1 MPAVSARSIGHQA
14 PFPVALP
21 YRLIQLYTYEG
32 DLVLDPFMGSGSTA
46 IAALQSNR
54 HYLGYEI
61 EAEYV
66 RLAEKRIKQFI
77 LEFKA
82 PSLLDLLGE

>member
-1 MPAVSARSIGHQA
+1 MSARSIGHPA

-46 IAALQSNR
+46 IAALQGNR
-54 HYLGYEI
+54 RYLGYEI
-61 EAEYV
+61 EADIRPPGGKTDQAV
-66 RLAEKRIKQFI
+66 HPGI
-77 LEFKA
+77 
-82 PSLLDLLGE
+82 